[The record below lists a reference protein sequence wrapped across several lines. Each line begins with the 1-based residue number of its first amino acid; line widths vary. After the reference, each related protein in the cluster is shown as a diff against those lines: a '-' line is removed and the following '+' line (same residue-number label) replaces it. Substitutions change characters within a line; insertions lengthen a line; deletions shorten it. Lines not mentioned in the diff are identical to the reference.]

1 MSVKE
6 VGSLGCWEQVVY
18 YLYIYFQLFIIES
31 QVLCCVIVIKD
42 SIILDVIKDVI
53 VSLWLDG
60 IKCYVL
66 VEVKELGGEEWVLD
80 VNDLFV
86 YWVLLW
92 FWWVQD
98 EYFQEDGYYFLLQ
111 ECNVDGIIKYVY
123 MQLVVQ
129 VIVIWCLVE
138 CGFLLWQQVDF
149 DDLCNFFELIEGNFL
164 KNFKYCFL

>member
-1 MSVKE
+1 M
-6 VGSLGCWEQVVY
+6 
-18 YLYIYFQLFIIES
+18 
-31 QVLCCVIVIKD
+31 CCVIVIKD

-92 FWWVQD
+92 FWWV
-98 EYFQEDGYYFLLQ
+98 
-111 ECNVDGIIKYVY
+111 
-123 MQLVVQ
+123 
-129 VIVIWCLVE
+129 
-138 CGFLLWQQVDF
+138 
-149 DDLCNFFELIEGNFL
+149 
-164 KNFKYCFL
+164 